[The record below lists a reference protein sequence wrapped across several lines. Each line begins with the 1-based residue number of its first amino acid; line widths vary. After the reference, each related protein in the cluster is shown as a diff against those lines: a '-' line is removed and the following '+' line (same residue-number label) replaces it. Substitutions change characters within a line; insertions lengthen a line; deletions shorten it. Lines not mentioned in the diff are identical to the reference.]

1 MCSLAHNLLKLLI
14 KRNRRCADAL
24 QSVDAVELLL
34 EQLPSGWNPPVIE
47 VLPDPNPH
55 PNPNPN
61 PDPNPNRNQARLLPA
76 MPLPRAALLLLHWLH
91 RLDPTLRPT
100 AIISNDWVAA
110 LTAPYARH
118 PSWTAACAGS
128 DGAP

>member
-61 PDPNPNRNQARLLPA
+61 PDPNPKP
-76 MPLPRAALLLLHWLH
+76 
-91 RLDPTLRPT
+91 
-100 AIISNDWVAA
+100 
-110 LTAPYARH
+110 
-118 PSWTAACAGS
+118 
-128 DGAP
+128 